1 MWNLNFEC
9 IFQIYFPSQVT
20 FLLCIYSQMSAIIED
35 VSKGKQEEKIS
46 VFPALL
52 GNEIEHHTVLKK
64 NQNLFVYYAVPLPGS
79 SLPKKTL
86 ILLIIK

>member
-1 MWNLNFEC
+1 MWNLNFEY

-52 GNEIEHHTVLKK
+52 GNEIEHHTVLG
-64 NQNLFVYYAVPLPGS
+64 LRL
-79 SLPKKTL
+79 KT
-86 ILLIIK
+86 INYQKC